1 MAQIL
6 NNLIVLMAPHCAQK
20 LCGVIFFDQKGKSG
34 ESGFKR
40 IESKLVS
47 IEILSLKVDSNE
59 LKVETKLIS
68 IDNLSYQ

>member
-1 MAQIL
+1 
-6 NNLIVLMAPHCAQK
+6 MAPHCAQK

-47 IEILSLKVDSNE
+47 IEILS
-59 LKVETKLIS
+59 
-68 IDNLSYQ
+68 YQ